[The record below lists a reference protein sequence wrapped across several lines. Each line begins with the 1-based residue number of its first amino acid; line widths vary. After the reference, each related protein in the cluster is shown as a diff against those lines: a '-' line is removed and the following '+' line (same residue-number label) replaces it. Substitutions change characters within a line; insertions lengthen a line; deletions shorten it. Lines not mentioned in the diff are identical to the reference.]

1 MSSRIRAWSPGTR
14 EAAMTRRIGVALA
27 LSIIGSLVFT
37 AVALGAAQRAS
48 IELSTRAAAKA
59 EEGYVLTARARTA
72 DGKQINQA
80 SIRFYE
86 AVDLFGA
93 REMFLGSAV
102 TDGQGVG
109 TLAYLPARLGS
120 HAIVARYAGRDD
132 IAPAEGR
139 ATFEGTV
146 AADGY
151 MAEVVPLA
159 DFSKVVTA
167 VVGGIVLFVWALIAF
182 ALVSTARGVRQGA
195 RDLVKGDH
203 V

>member
-109 TLAYLPARLGS
+109 ALAYLPARLGS